1 MMRIGLI
8 VAAASLAMA
17 AWADAPLFDFG
28 EGERS
33 LWLTD
38 AATGEKVFRFGNLS
52 FSGRLKMQRQD
63 GLLPWTGMVIGWNW
77 NFRMT

>member
-1 MMRIGLI
+1 MMMMRIGLI

-38 AATGEKVFRFGNLS
+38 AATGKMY
-52 FSGRLKMQRQD
+52 SGLE
-63 GLLPWTGMVIGWNW
+63 I
-77 NFRMT
+77 